1 MTESYRVFALTDG
14 RDRILDINSDA
25 FLADTAGWTQ
35 IDEGVGD
42 RYHHAQNNYLPKPL
56 YDERGIPRYKLVD
69 GEVVER
75 TPEEIEADYVPPE
88 PVTPLE
94 DRVGAVEIKTGD
106 LEEALDMILSG
117 VTE

>member
-1 MTESYRVFALTDG
+1 MTESYRVFALTDE

-42 RYHHAQNNYLPKPL
+42 RFHHAQGNYLPGPK

-69 GEVVER
+69 GKAQER
-75 TPEEIEADYVPPE
+75 TTEEIEADYTPPE
-88 PVTPLE
+88 VQPTAEELL
-94 DRVGAVEIKTGD
+94 GALMEGVEN
-106 LEEALDMILSG
+106 A
-117 VTE
+117 